1 MKNWGEIFA
10 VRKKKKSEGKACPI
24 EFFSF
29 FLLRL
34 YN

>member
-24 EFFSF
+24 EFFF
-29 FLLRL
+29 FFAKVI
-34 YN
+34 